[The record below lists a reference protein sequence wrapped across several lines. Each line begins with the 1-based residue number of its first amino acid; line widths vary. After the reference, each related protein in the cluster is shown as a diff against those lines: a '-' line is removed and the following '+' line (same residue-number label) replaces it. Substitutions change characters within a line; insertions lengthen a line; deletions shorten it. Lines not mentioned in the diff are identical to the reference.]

1 MAARPMLKPGPDH
14 PIDITPSGERVVVR
28 AGGTDAVWTYE
39 SPYPSVAAIKDHLAF
54 YPERVE
60 AIERSPLD

>member
-1 MAARPMLKPGPDH
+1 LSRSNHATYCPYKGDCSYYSIAV
-14 PIDITPSGERVVVR
+14 IGER
-28 AGGTDAVWTYE
+28 GTDAVWTYE